1 MSSDGLETKSK
12 NLLPARYPK
21 ATPTNPE
28 ATVGVAFGFAS
39 GKKEH

>member
-21 ATPTNPE
+21 ATPT
-28 ATVGVAFGFAS
+28 VAFGFAS
-39 GKKEH
+39 GKKNIECLSE